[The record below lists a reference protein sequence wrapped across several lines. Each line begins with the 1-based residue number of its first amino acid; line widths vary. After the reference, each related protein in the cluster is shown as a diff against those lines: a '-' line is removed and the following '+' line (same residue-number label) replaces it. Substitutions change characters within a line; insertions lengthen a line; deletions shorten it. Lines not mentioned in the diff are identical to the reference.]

1 MLRALKALGLF
12 NLNFYN
18 SASAIGVRGKSIV
31 EITISGGKKVIFF
44 VFSNCHFIFMI
55 FVEGNM
61 VSAVA

>member
-1 MLRALKALGLF
+1 MKALGLF

-18 SASAIGVRGKSIV
+18 SASVIGVRGKSIV
-31 EITISGGKKVIFF
+31 EMTISGDKKAMVFI
-44 VFSNCHFIFMI
+44 FSNCHFIFMI